1 MNQLSGSDPPG
12 LLVGDG
18 VLVQDTACEQL
29 VLAYKSTSRLPIW
42 FCARVNMSKFDFQ
55 PRVKFVNR
63 RICAALVGGISH
75 LNLKPVMPKL
85 VSYGK
90 RMSWLLNG
98 IV

>member
-29 VLAYKSTSRLPIW
+29 VLAYKSTSHLPIW
-42 FCARVNMSKFDFQ
+42 FCARVNVSKFDFQ
-55 PRVKFVNR
+55 PRITFVNR

-85 VSYGK
+85 VSCGK